1 MNFQEKVIEASAQLR
16 ERAAALADAALGS
29 ARERADRAAQRVEG
43 FRKSL
48 IVLNDAGKQLNKVAR
63 LHAGRFVK
71 QNSPLVTAVR
81 KDVSELARSTFATL
95 TRAPRTGK
103 PARKTATSRRRTRKA
118 A

>member
-16 ERAAALADAALGS
+16 ERT
-29 ARERADRAAQRVEG
+29 AQRVEG

-48 IVLNDAGKQLNKVAR
+48 VVLNDASRQLNQVAR
-63 LHAGRFVK
+63 VHASRFMK
-71 QNSPLVTAVR
+71 QNSPLVAAVR

-95 TRAPRTGK
+95 TN
-103 PARKTATSRRRTRKA
+103 ARKPRKAVRKAATSRKRARKA